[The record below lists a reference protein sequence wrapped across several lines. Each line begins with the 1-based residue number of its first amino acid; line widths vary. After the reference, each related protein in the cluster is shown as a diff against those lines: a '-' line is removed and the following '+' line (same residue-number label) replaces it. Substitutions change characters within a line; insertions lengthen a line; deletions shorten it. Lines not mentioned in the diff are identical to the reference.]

1 MKKQLFCFVMFLSA
15 LALFA
20 QPAIQFESTTVD
32 FGNIKEADGKASRKF
47 EFTNTGNQ
55 DLLLTSVKP
64 GCGCTAT
71 DYTKTP
77 VAPGEKG
84 FITAAYDPHNRPGS
98 FNKNIRVTTNEPKFD
113 EGANGSPYMLYIK
126 GVVEKRPPTKYETA
140 GYKNGS
146 GEIRIKD
153 NNAKL
158 DLLNTE
164 TKSFTI
170 QVMNFSEKSS
180 TFEPINL
187 PAYITVANK
196 TLNPGEEAEITFTY
210 HAAQRG
216 EIGAY
221 KDVVTIQTEDPVEPK
236 ITLFIDATIKE
247 NFSQLTP
254 KQLQDAPKALLDS
267 LTLNFGQVEKNTNP
281 TLQLK
286 LYNNGKNPLLIRQL
300 KSSNSVFT
308 AVSNKNEITKGD
320 FATITVTLNSRN
332 RRAKQNATIELVT
345 NDPTNSQF
353 IVSCTGEILQ

>member
-1 MKKQLFCFVMFLSA
+1 MFLSA

-55 DLLLTSVKP
+55 DLLITSVKP

-98 FNKNIRVTTNEPKFD
+98 FNKNIKVTTNEPRFD
-113 EGANGSPYMLYIK
+113 EGANGSPHVIYIK
-126 GVVEKRPPTKYETA
+126 GTVEKRPPTKYETA

-153 NNAKL
+153 NNIRL
-158 DLLNTE
+158 DLLSNE

-170 QVMNFSEKSS
+170 QVMNFSEKTS

-187 PAYITVANK
+187 PAYITLTK
-196 TLNPGEEAEITFTY
+196 KILNPNEEAEITFTY
-210 HAAQRG
+210 DAAKRG
-216 EIGAY
+216 EVGTY
-221 KDVVTIQTEDPVEPK
+221 KDIVTIQTEDPVEPK
-236 ITLFIDATIKE
+236 ITLFIDVTIKE

-254 KQLQDAPKALLDS
+254 KQLQDAPKAHLDS
-267 LTLNFGQVEKNTNP
+267 LTLNFGQVDKNATP

-286 LYNNGKNPLLIRQL
+286 LHNNGKNPLLIRQL
-300 KSSNSVFT
+300 KSSNSVF
-308 AVSNKNEITKGD
+308 AVVSDKNEISKGD
-320 FATITVTLNSRN
+320 FATLTVTLNSKN
-332 RRAKQNATIELVT
+332 RKGKQNAAIELVT
-345 NDPTNSQF
+345 NDPANSLF
-353 IVSCTGEILQ
+353 IVNCTGEISQ